1 LDITWLGHSCFRIRG
16 REATV
21 VANPCPPSTGY
32 NIGKP
37 TADIVTISDTDEGN
51 KYVRA
56 IAGKPVII
64 SNPGEYEIHE
74 AFITGISTKGGA
86 PDDPEPSRNLVFIV
100 EMEGLKVCHLGSL
113 GRSPTAEQ
121 AEEMTGVD
129 VLLIPVGGD
138 DTIDGAKAAEI
149 ASLLEARIVIPMH
162 FKTDVSKGQLDP
174 PDRFLK
180 ELGASAGEPQPKL
193 SVSRSTVPSETKVIL
208 LDYKR

>member
-1 LDITWLGHSCFRIRG
+1 MDITWLGHSCFRIRG

-51 KYVRA
+51 KYVKA

-86 PDDPEPSRNLVFIV
+86 PDDPEPSRNLAFIV

-129 VLLIPVGGD
+129 ILLIPVGGD

-149 ASLLEARIVIPMH
+149 ASLLEARIVIPMR

-180 ELGASAGEPQPKL
+180 ELGASAGEAQPKL